1 MDKTAPAEAG
11 GRPPVQY
18 APWSCPHHAKAG
30 SLDRGA
36 VPEGGTRLQNSSW
49 MEPPQLLPTGSVIP
63 TGNRIGCLSYS
74 LISYMKKEYIRP
86 IEIIILKGIGLEVQ
100 KKGMYGKIQKR
111 RRVNQER
118 ERWIIEEEGPGGEK
132 TSNPFDRGLMQW

>member
-1 MDKTAPAEAG
+1 MDKTVPAEAG
-11 GRPPVQY
+11 GRPPVQC
-18 APWSCPHHAKAG
+18 APRPCPHHAKAG

-74 LISYMKKEYIRP
+74 LISYMKKEYISP
-86 IEIIILKGIGLEVQ
+86 IDAIILKGIGLEVQ
-100 KKGMYGKIQKR
+100 KKGMTERYR
-111 RRVNQER
+111 R
-118 ERWIIEEEGPGGEK
+118 GDG
-132 TSNPFDRGLMQW
+132 